1 MGFFKK
7 SLPSESKRTALTIIA
22 KGNKIS
28 GEMSITGKLHI
39 DGCVEGRITSVE
51 NVSIGRTG
59 EVKGRIEAKNVTVSG
74 LIEGEVFCDHL
85 HLSSGGRVVATVE
98 CCELTM
104 DAKSQFIGERQPL
117 KLPDLQ
123 KAIALKDQ
131 VNQTAIEE
139 TVQQSEKS
147 AQRAVQKIVETQS
160 FIDDL
165 PDKVTLAPTDNA
177 DLESIEAE
185 ISFLDKKAEN
195 VESIENTAEILVVE
209 KTPVVKEQPKRTGS
223 EKRIDKRIDRRREIE
238 QSTERRKSSRRIAT
252 EGQQQ
257 SEEKNIKDKSIKKV
271 EQPGRV
277 KVTDKNT
284 TKLEL
289 KF

>member
-1 MGFFKK
+1 
-7 SLPSESKRTALTIIA
+7 
-22 KGNKIS
+22 
-28 GEMSITGKLHI
+28 MSVTGKLHI

-85 HLSSGGRVVATVE
+85 HLSPGGRVVATVE

-123 KAIALKDQ
+123 KAIALKDK
-131 VNQTAIEE
+131 VNQAAIEKKAQKSE
-139 TVQQSEKS
+139 KTVQKEAEPQN
-147 AQRAVQKIVETQS
+147 

-165 PDKVTLAPTDNA
+165 PDKITLAPTDA
-177 DLESIEAE
+177 SDLKSVEAE
-185 ISFLDKKAEN
+185 ISFLDKKTEEI
-195 VESIENTAEILVVE
+195 ESVE
-209 KTPVVKEQPKRTGS
+209 KAAETHAVEKAAVVKKQSKPVVS
-223 EKRIDKRIDRRREIE
+223 ERRIDKRIDRRRKIGQAVEGGKPS
-238 QSTERRKSSRRIAT
+238 QSAV
-252 EGQQQ
+252 EGQHKL
-257 SEEKNIKDKSIKKV
+257 EEKSTKDKSAKKV
-271 EQPGRV
+271 EQPARA
-277 KVTDKNT
+277 KVTDENT

>member
-85 HLSSGGRVVATVE
+85 HLSPGGRVVATVE

-147 AQRAVQKIVETQS
+147 AQRTVQKIVETQS

-185 ISFLDKKAEN
+185 ISFLDKKAKKI
-195 VESIENTAEILVVE
+195 ESIENTAEILVVE

-223 EKRIDKRIDRRREIE
+223 EKRIDKRIDRRRETE
-238 QSTERRKSSRRIAT
+238 QSTERRKSSRRIAV
-252 EGQQQ
+252 EDQQH
-257 SEEKNIKDKSIKKV
+257 SEDKNSKDKSIKKV

>member
-85 HLSSGGRVVATVE
+85 HLSPGGRVVATVE

-123 KAIALKDQ
+123 KAIALKNQ
-131 VNQTAIEE
+131 VKQTTLEE
-139 TVQQSEKS
+139 TVQQSEES
-147 AQRAVQKIVETQS
+147 AQKAVEPQN

-165 PDKVTLAPTDNA
+165 PDKITLAPTDTA
-177 DLESIEAE
+177 DLESVEAE
-185 ISFLDKKAEN
+185 LSFLDKKAEK
-195 VESIENTAEILVVE
+195 IENIEKAADALIVE
-209 KTPVVKEQPKRTGS
+209 KTPVVKEQPKRAGS
-223 EKRIDKRIDRRREIE
+223 EKRTDKRIDRRREIE
-238 QSTERRKSSRRIAT
+238 QSSERRKSSRKIIAP
-252 EGQQQ
+252 GLHH
-257 SEEKNIKDKSIKKV
+257 SEEKNTKTKSIKKL

-277 KVTDKNT
+277 KVTDENT